1 MRKLSAHYI
10 FTGTGVVLNK
20 GIIIVNEEGIVTKII
35 DTKGQFEE
43 QSGVEFYSGAI
54 VPGFVN
60 AHCHLE
66 LSHLHSIFPEK
77 TGLPGFL
84 KNVVA
89 NRNHEEPI
97 VLEAARKADFE
108 LWHNGIVAVGDI
120 SNTASTFA
128 LKSKSKI
135 KYHTFIEV
143 LGFSPLRAQRA
154 FEWAEICLAEARSLG
169 IPASIVPHA
178 PYSISKELFALVS
191 KSAEDNHSILSIHS
205 QECSAEDDLYQTGEG
220 ELTKHLTENLS
231 MDISFFEPTGKNAL
245 ESVID
250 WLPEQNKLLLV
261 HNVCTVQKD
270 IDLLRLVRDM
280 GKTWFVLCPNSNLY
294 IDKQLPDIAL
304 FSKNGLKICLGTD
317 SLSSNWKLSILEEM
331 KTIHRFFPEIH
342 FGEMVTWA
350 TLNGA
355 EALEMDSWAG
365 SIEVGKKP
373 GLNLI
378 TGLDLNSLQLLPQ
391 SKVKRLIN

>member
-1 MRKLSAHYI
+1 MRKISAHYI

-20 GIIIVNEEGIVTKII
+20 GIVTVNDEGVVTEIL
-35 DTKGQFEE
+35 DTNGQLEE
-43 QSGVEFYSGAI
+43 QANVEFYNGVI

-66 LSHLHSIFPEK
+66 LSHLHTVFPEK

-89 NRNHEEPI
+89 NRNHEEI
-97 VLEAARKADFE
+97 QVLKAASKADFE

-120 SNTASTFA
+120 SNTYTTFE
-128 LKSKSKI
+128 LKSKSKV

-143 LGFSPLRAQRA
+143 LGFLPQRAERA
-154 FEWAEICLAEARSLG
+154 FEWAEICLAEASSLG

-191 KSAEDNHSILSIHS
+191 KFAADNNSILSIHS
-205 QECSAEDDLYQTGEG
+205 QESPHEDDLYQKGDG
-220 ELTKHLTENLS
+220 ELARHLTENLS
-231 MDISFFEPTGKNAL
+231 MDISFFEPTGKTAL
-245 ESVID
+245 ESIID
-250 WLPEQNKLLLV
+250 WLPKQNKLLLV
-261 HNVCTVQKD
+261 HNVYTVQKD
-270 IDLLRLVRDM
+270 VDLLRFVRNID
-280 GKTWFVLCPNSNLY
+280 KTWFVLCPNSNLY
-294 IDKQLPDIAL
+294 IEGHLPDIEL
-304 FSKNGLKICLGTD
+304 FRKNGLKICLGTD

-331 KTIHRFFPEIH
+331 KTIHQYFPEIPL
-342 FGEMVTWA
+342 GEMVSWA

-355 EALEMDSWAG
+355 EALGMDTWAG
-365 SIEVGKKP
+365 SIEIGKKP

-378 TGLDLNSLQLLPQ
+378 TGMDLKMLLLLQQ